1 MKVFLLTALKAHSHS
16 YALTIKMLVPT
27 YHSTTRFL
35 FCSSVVVFAKGIV
48 GYPYY
53 PSSPHSFMPPNSK
66 LRVYHRSSSGRFTCS
81 NHFDLLVYSAAGTRL
96 VTAFAVRTCLSHSI
110 RSAHVSLYSA
120 PSFQPCCY
128 YSGADGL
135 SLRRQCT
142 CSSRCIRGAHVATQ
156 LGAHVPAPLVLCIGC
171 VAPRLLTPFFVVQ
184 QTHF

>member
-1 MKVFLLTALKAHSHS
+1 LCPNTLFESAMVCACSCMKVFLLTALKAHSHS

-27 YHSTTRFL
+27 YRSTTRFL

-53 PSSPHSFMPPNSK
+53 PSSPHHSCH
-66 LRVYHRSSSGRFTCS
+66 LTRSSGCITVELQTVGILPAVTTLICWYTQQP
-81 NHFDLLVYSAAGTRL
+81 V

-110 RSAHVSLYSA
+110 RSAHVGHYSA

-128 YSGADGL
+128 FSGAGGL

-142 CSSRCIRGAHVATQ
+142 CSKAVDAILCRAADPLLSSR
-156 LGAHVPAPLVLCIGC
+156 
-171 VAPRLLTPFFVVQ
+171 
-184 QTHF
+184 